1 MVINWVRTSWQ
12 VVDADFTINENFG
25 LMPSIWECNDES
37 MSHIHILT
45 HMTAEVPLWYPASSD
60 YSNQGKDL
68 MNFRRQ

>member
-1 MVINWVRTSWQ
+1 MPLIILLSLSGVINFFQ
-12 VVDADFTINENFG
+12 VI
-25 LMPSIWECNDES
+25 MPSIWECNDES